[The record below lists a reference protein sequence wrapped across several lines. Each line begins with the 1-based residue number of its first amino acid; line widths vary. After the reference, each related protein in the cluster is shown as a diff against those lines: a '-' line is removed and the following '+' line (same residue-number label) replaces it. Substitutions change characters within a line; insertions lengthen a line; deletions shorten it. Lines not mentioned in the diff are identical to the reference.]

1 MPVTVSVPAGLVALT
16 VQAPQR
22 RVDLALPAG
31 TPLAELLPDLLR
43 CAGAGLADA
52 GQAHGGW
59 VLRRA
64 DGSPLSVGADLSTQ
78 GVPDG
83 AVLYLVPARTGWPE
97 LDYDDVVDAIADGT
111 RGYGR
116 SWEGTATRL
125 VAWLV
130 AGTALL
136 LGALAVT
143 QAGSLAGPAGL
154 ALAGLLVLAGTVAS
168 RAYGDAVTGA
178 LLAGLALPFAL
189 VGGGELAGSGRLGAP
204 ALLAGSVAVLLAGS
218 VGAVGVGYRMRIFA
232 GAATAGLL
240 GGLGALL
247 GYRLPAAGAAAIV
260 LALLVTGAAAVPL
273 LAIRLGGLPVPGPG
287 VPPTPEAGRAPAA
300 LARTDELLSGMLCG
314 LAVATAGAS
323 LPLVTSGGPAGR
335 LLVAVAATGFLVR
348 ARLHPAVRQRLPLL
362 VAGLAGALALLATIR
377 PGLPLAAA
385 LVGSAVPILLAGA
398 RYGHRPPGP
407 YLGRAADL
415 LDALCVVSAIPVA
428 CAVLGL
434 YGRIRGLAG

>member
-1 MPVTVSVPAGLVALT
+1 
-16 VQAPQR
+16 
-22 RVDLALPAG
+22 
-31 TPLAELLPDLLR
+31 
-43 CAGAGLADA
+43 
-52 GQAHGGW
+52 
-59 VLRRA
+59 
-64 DGSPLSVGADLSTQ
+64 
-78 GVPDG
+78 
-83 AVLYLVPARTGWPE
+83 
-97 LDYDDVVDAIADGT
+97 
-111 RGYGR
+111 
-116 SWEGTATRL
+116 
-125 VAWLV
+125 
-130 AGTALL
+130 
-136 LGALAVT
+136 
-143 QAGSLAGPAGL
+143 
-154 ALAGLLVLAGTVAS
+154 
-168 RAYGDAVTGA
+168 
-178 LLAGLALPFAL
+178 
-189 VGGGELAGSGRLGAP
+189 
-204 ALLAGSVAVLLAGS
+204 
-218 VGAVGVGYRMRIFA
+218 
-232 GAATAGLL
+232 
-240 GGLGALL
+240 
-247 GYRLPAAGAAAIV
+247 
-260 LALLVTGAAAVPL
+260 L

-287 VPPTPEAGRAPAA
+287 VPPAPEAGRAPAA

-434 YGRIRGLAG
+434 YGRMRGLAG